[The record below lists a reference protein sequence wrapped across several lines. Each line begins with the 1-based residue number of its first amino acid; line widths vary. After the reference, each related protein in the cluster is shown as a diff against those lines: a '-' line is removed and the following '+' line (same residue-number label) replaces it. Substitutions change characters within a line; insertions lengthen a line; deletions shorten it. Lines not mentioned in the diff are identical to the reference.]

1 MKNYL
6 YRQLV
11 IMVCSEKQ
19 KVWVH
24 VKPHRKRV
32 WKCFDEKPQNRRSKK
47 ITKPLNVADFIRAPG
62 YRRSERRQNKLKPKR
77 IQLRPPHPPARPPR
91 RELRVA
97 LEKLPPKTAKAPTKL
112 MVRLPLK
119 YYNVTRNVPGLPVS
133 QGPIKYTEDYQ
144 LEDPTQFGS
153 KKRKRRPGRTKDN
166 PIVID

>member
-1 MKNYL
+1 MA
-6 YRQLV
+6 
-11 IMVCSEKQ
+11 CGEKQ

-32 WKCFDEKPQNRRSKK
+32 WKCFDEKPQKRRSKK
-47 ITKPLNVADFIRAPG
+47 ITRPLNVADFVRAPG
-62 YRRSERRQNKLKPKR
+62 YRRSERQEKARNKPKPKPKR
-77 IQLRPPHPPARPPR
+77 IQLRPPARPPR

-97 LEKLPPKTAKAPTKL
+97 LEKLPPAKAPRKKTAPTKL

-133 QGPIKYTEDYQ
+133 QGPIKYAEDYQ

-153 KKRKRRPGRTKDN
+153 KKRKRRPGRTKDD